1 MTAIAMVPVSRR
13 VGGPVPKR
21 VKRRDQDGDTQRL
34 NDPLRLTCYTFGA
47 DVMGYRLATSSSAP
61 SCGPGPRQSRSGRP
75 PEAHVF
81 VYECKR
87 WLPRDRLAR
96 VWDDSL

>member
-47 DVMGYRLATSSSAP
+47 DVMGTAWQPPPLHHLAARAPGNPGADARRRRMCLSTS
-61 SCGPGPRQSRSGRP
+61 
-75 PEAHVF
+75 
-81 VYECKR
+81 
-87 WLPRDRLAR
+87 AR
-96 VWDDSL
+96 GGCRATV